1 MTVTD
6 LHGKQLPLPGPAASL
21 ATPRVVVAVDTR
33 PSSVTALAW
42 AADEALCRGMSLRI
56 VTAFADAGQQPAPRT
71 VEQAMDLQRRLRR
84 QLESNRP
91 WLDEAELVVRRGNA
105 HALLAE
111 AASDTD
117 IVVVG
122 ETAGVG
128 ATDPAYRLPCPVV
141 IVPAAPADG

>member
-6 LHGKQLPLPGPAASL
+6 VHGKQLPLPGPAAAL

-33 PSSVTALAW
+33 ASSLTALAW
-42 AADEALCRGMSLRI
+42 AADEALCRGMSLQI

-71 VEQAMDLQRRLRR
+71 VEQAMDLQRQLRR
-84 QLESNRP
+84 QLESSRP
-91 WLDEAELVVRRGNA
+91 WIDEAELVVRRGNA

-111 AASDTD
+111 AASSAD

-122 ETAGVG
+122 EATGVS
-128 ATDPAYRLPCPVV
+128 ATEPAYRLPCPVV